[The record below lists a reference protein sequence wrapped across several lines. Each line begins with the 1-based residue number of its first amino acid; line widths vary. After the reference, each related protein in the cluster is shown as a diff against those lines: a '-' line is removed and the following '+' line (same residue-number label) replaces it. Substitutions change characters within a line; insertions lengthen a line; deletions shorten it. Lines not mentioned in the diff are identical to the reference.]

1 MPGKPLEN
9 KPGKGVLFHRRAE
22 GNQPTLRGGV
32 NIDGTEYELAG
43 WEQTSK
49 SGTEYISLS
58 IKPAR
63 AAQSQPLPEM
73 RGRWQP

>member
-9 KPGKGVLFHRRAE
+9 KPGWGVLFHREAS
-22 GNQPTLRGGV
+22 GNRPTLQGGV

-43 WEQTSK
+43 WQRTSK
-49 SGTEYISLS
+49 GGTEYISLS

-63 AAQSQPLPEM
+63 GAQE
-73 RGRWQP
+73 RWQP